1 MFAHTHKMGAYFD
14 TDMASFNIGWMG
26 NSEDKAFSYCSR
38 VAKEGWQNGFAI
50 VNIDEEGFYH
60 VQLVQYYNNRFFY
73 GGKEYKGK

>member
-1 MFAHTHKMGAYFD
+1 
-14 TDMASFNIGWMG
+14 MG

-73 GGKEYKGK
+73 GGKEYKAK